1 MRNLML
7 FFAAIIS
14 VGCVPPGFA
23 QDVTLIAPT
32 SMRCALTQL
41 APDVEKKTGHA
52 LKMTTGVGGAMRQR
66 VVHGDAFDVSIV
78 QAPLEDV
85 LASGNV
91 VASSETPLAIV
102 SVALLMRKGSPKPDI
117 STPEALKQTLLA
129 AKSITY
135 GGAAGP
141 AGGAAAAFDDVLKK
155 LGIYDEMQSKVKH
168 VPGSGPLKL
177 VADGVVDYAV
187 LFTSE
192 ADDPAVEVVGVIP
205 ESLTPPARMVG
216 FVSTHAS
223 AADAAQAVLKYLAST
238 DAAAAYKACEMQP
251 GH

>member
-1 MRNLML
+1 MKIPMIV
-7 FFAAIIS
+7 AVTVIA
-14 VGCVPPGFA
+14 VGYAPTILA

-32 SMRCALTQL
+32 AMRCALTRI
-41 APDVEKKTGHA
+41 APDVEKKTGHL
-52 LKMTTGVGGAMRQR
+52 LKATTGVGGAMRQR
-66 VVHGDAFDVSIV
+66 VLHGDAFDVSVV
-78 QAPLEDV
+78 QAPSDDV
-85 LASGNV
+85 VASGNV
-91 VASSETPLAIV
+91 VANSQTMLANV

-155 LGIYDEMQSKVKH
+155 LGIYDEMQAKVKH
-168 VPGSGPLKL
+168 VPGSPPLKVL
-177 VADGVVDYAV
+177 TDGVADYAV

-192 ADDPAVEVVGVIP
+192 ADDPGVEIAGVIP

-223 AADAAQAVLKYLAST
+223 SPEAALAALKVLASP
-238 DAAAAYKACEMQP
+238 DAAAVYKACEMQP
-251 GH
+251 VP

>member
-1 MRNLML
+1 MNNSLL
-7 FFAAIIS
+7 LAAALIV
-14 VGCVPPGFA
+14 VGSAPASLA

-32 SMRCALTQL
+32 AMRCALTHL
-41 APDVEKKTGHA
+41 APDVETKTGHA
-52 LKMTTGVGGAMRQR
+52 LKPTTGVGGAMRQR
-66 VVHGDAFDVSIV
+66 VIHGDAFDVSVV
-78 QAPLEDV
+78 QAPIEDV
-85 LASGNV
+85 VASGNV
-91 VASSETPLAIV
+91 VAGSQTTLATV

-117 STPEALKQTLLA
+117 STPETLKQTLLA

-155 LGIYDEMQSKVKH
+155 LGIYDEMQGKVKH
-168 VPGSGPLKL
+168 VPGSAPLKVL
-177 VADGVVDYAV
+177 TDGVADYAV

-192 ADDPAVEVVGVIP
+192 ADDPGVEVAGTIP

-223 AADAAQAVLKYLAST
+223 SAEAAQAVLKFLASA
-238 DAAAAYKACEMQP
+238 DAAPAYQACEMQVA
-251 GH
+251 H